1 MMSKLIG
8 VTIGDID
15 GIGIILLI
23 DSWKKKK
30 LRNFIL
36 FTNINIFKNFLKKR
50 KIKLEIN
57 KVNYNNELKYDK
69 LCFNVFDFNAKNKY
83 ENILKSI
90 DYSYKEN
97 LKKSIIGFV
106 TLPLR
111 KDLIK
116 NRLDKDFMGH
126 TEYLEK
132 LDKANGSNMILY
144 NKKITVSTLTT
155 HISVKSISRTL
166 SKKNYIYDKIYN
178 LSNTLKTD
186 FNIKKP
192 KIAISGFNPHCGENG
207 TIGDEE
213 KKIII
218 PQVKKIRKMGINIQG
233 PISADSMLI
242 NLRKKN
248 YDCYVFIFHD
258 QALIP
263 FKYISNFSGVNYTGN
278 LKVIRTSPDH
288 GTAYNLIYSKNL
300 SSKSLINSFKLI
312 KNIYNNRINYE
323 ESKKIIRS
331 KLSN

>member
-8 VTIGDID
+8 VSIGDID

-30 LRNFIL
+30 LQNFIL
-36 FTNINIFKNFLKKR
+36 FTNINIFKNFLRKR

-83 ENILKSI
+83 ENTLKSI

-97 LKKSIIGFV
+97 LKKNIIGFV

-116 NRLDKDFMGH
+116 NRLDKDFVGH

-144 NKKITVSTLTT
+144 NKKIMVSTLTT

-166 SKKNYIYDKIYN
+166 SKKN
-178 LSNTLKTD
+178 
-186 FNIKKP
+186 
-192 KIAISGFNPHCGENG
+192 
-207 TIGDEE
+207 
-213 KKIII
+213 
-218 PQVKKIRKMGINIQG
+218 
-233 PISADSMLI
+233 
-242 NLRKKN
+242 
-248 YDCYVFIFHD
+248 
-258 QALIP
+258 
-263 FKYISNFSGVNYTGN
+263 

-288 GTAYNLIYSKNL
+288 GTAYNLINSRNL